1 MLQYEINEEVWLGRK
16 TAIERSIVDRV
27 LRNAPIEGVG
37 LGSVAKEH
45 NERQVAQHRKQQLR
59 YSSQVVFDFRVSSN
73 SSGLVQKNRFR
84 AHKPKPVDH
93 STQPRSGCSS
103 RSRPPSRGRR
113 LRATST
119 AGGC

>member
-45 NERQVAQHRKQQLR
+45 DERQVAQHRKQQLR
-59 YSSQVVFDFRVSSN
+59 FSSQVVFDYQVSSN
-73 SSGLVQKNRFR
+73 APVSCRKSFR

-113 LRATST
+113 LIATST

>member
-73 SSGLVQKNRFR
+73 APVSCRKTASDRNLVFALTNRNR
-84 AHKPKPVDH
+84 WTTAPN
-93 STQPRSGCSS
+93 
-103 RSRPPSRGRR
+103 RGRDEAVAVAR
-113 LRATST
+113 RAV
-119 AGGC
+119 AGV